1 MIKENSNSWA
11 MLGIFLI
18 LPFVL
23 ILPGVLWKSQ
33 QVFLLL
39 ATSLFVAFSLKNI
52 WLRSFIVYLFG
63 WTIYLFLRSLANPM
77 IHFNVSPQ
85 TGMSILLFVMAGALI
100 IKFVSIS
107 KLSDEKFYNI
117 IRIAVLLQVFI
128 AIIQYF
134 GFYPWEWLLSSI
146 VAPAHSTADIGPF
159 RGTLGNRDVLGCFIG
174 VSIPLFLSWKE
185 VKHYQNVL
193 IKAAT
198 IITLAIL
205 LMSPSPGAV
214 AALIGIG
221 VYYFKENKFSILI
234 AFMTAAIYAII
245 YILTSYH
252 LSDFMAAPSQ
262 LSGLVNTGTVAISSP
277 NEGRLWKWMLA
288 FSQIIQSPETLI
300 FGNGPGAFWGRKY
313 PLHNEFI
320 QCWFELGLVGFAL
333 MIGYVCS
340 TIKFLFK
347 LKDMVLLSAFVIAC
361 IDAGGNYPMHLATTA
376 FLICIITGLIER
388 KRRITDE

>member
-1 MIKENSNSWA
+1 MIKENLNSWS
-11 MLGIFLI
+11 MLAIFLI

-23 ILPGVLWKSQ
+23 ITPGLSWKSQ
-33 QVFLLL
+33 QIFMLIASSVV
-39 ATSLFVAFSLKNI
+39 VAFSLKNI
-52 WLRSFIVYLFG
+52 WLRSFIVYLFC

-77 IHFNVSPQ
+77 IHFNVAPQ

-100 IKFVSIS
+100 VKFVSIS
-107 KLSDEKFYNI
+107 KLSDEKFYNV
-117 IRIAVLLQVFI
+117 IRAAVLLQVFI

-159 RGTLGNRDVLGCFIG
+159 RGTLGNRDVLGCFVG

-185 VKHYQNVL
+185 VKPYQNVI
-193 IKAAT
+193 IKSLT
-198 IITLAIL
+198 FIVMAIL

-214 AALIGIG
+214 ATLIGIG
-221 VYYFKENKFSILI
+221 VYYFKENKFSLLF
-234 AFMTAAIYAII
+234 AFMAAAIYAII

-252 LSDFMAAPSQ
+252 YADFMAAPSQ
-262 LSGLVNTGTVAISSP
+262 FSGLVNGNLKDIPT
-277 NEGRLWKWMLA
+277 NEGRLWKWMTAVSLI
-288 FSQIIQSPETLI
+288 FQSPETFI
-300 FGNGPGAFWGRKY
+300 FGSGPGAFWGRKY

-320 QCWFELGLVGFAL
+320 QCWFELGLVGLAL

-347 LKDMVLLSAFVIAC
+347 SKDMVLLSAFIIIC

-376 FLICIITGLIER
+376 FLICIIAGLIER
-388 KRRITDE
+388 KRRIEQ